1 MDVNELV
8 AALRSTIESARSMP
22 MSASAMVNRGDVLD
36 LIRQI
41 EVALPTAFADS
52 QELLAHRDA
61 VLDEARRRAAEIVAE
76 ADLERERLVCDS
88 EVFRVA
94 KHDAEEVLGAARREH
109 DELRA
114 QIDAYVDTKLATF
127 EIALTRTL
135 DAVTRGR
142 DKLQGRSP
150 FQALAAEEAEH
161 QPVNGHNG
169 AAVLSHDDLLAPGPQ
184 PIPSAP
190 RRQPEGPPS
199 SAAPTPEAPAAE
211 PRRPAESRPAVPL
224 PGQPASDRPVARHA
238 RSHIGEPA

>member
-8 AALRSTIESARSMP
+8 AALRSAIESARSMP
-22 MSASAMVNRGDVLD
+22 MSASAMVNRGEVLD
-36 LIRQI
+36 LIRRI

-52 QELLAHRDA
+52 QELLDHRDG
-61 VLDEARRRAAEIVAE
+61 VLDDARRRAAEIVAE
-76 ADLERERLVCDS
+76 AGRERERLVCDS

-114 QIDAYVDTKLATF
+114 QIDEYVDTKLATF

-161 QPVNGHNG
+161 ERVNGHNG
-169 AAVLSHDDLLAPGPQ
+169 AVVGGHDDLLAPGPQ
-184 PIPSAP
+184 PIDAEPP
-190 RRQPEGPPS
+190 RQPAAPAS
-199 SAAPTPEAPAAE
+199 AAAPTAEPPADGPRPAE
-211 PRRPAESRPAVPL
+211 PRPTVPL

-238 RSHIGEPA
+238 RSHVGEPA